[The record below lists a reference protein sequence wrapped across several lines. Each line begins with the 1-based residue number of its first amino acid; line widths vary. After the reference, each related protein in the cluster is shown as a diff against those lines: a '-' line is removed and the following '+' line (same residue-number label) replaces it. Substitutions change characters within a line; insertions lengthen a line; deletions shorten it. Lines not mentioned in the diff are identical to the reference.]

1 MVEQDQSDKELR
13 DLLCSC
19 GVPAARSNLC
29 TRIVTAAMEIEIRRP
44 QQRSGRTVGWLGAL
58 RDGLL
63 VPRPA
68 LTACMLLL
76 VGLVAGANT
85 DVSALLAESTLYD
98 PASYLVVD
106 GALGSEV
113 EMIAV
118 LEEGE
123 NS

>member
-19 GVPAARSNLC
+19 RVPAARSNLC

-44 QQRSGRTVGWLGAL
+44 QQRPGRTVGWLEAL

-68 LTACMLLL
+68 LTACTLLL

-85 DVSALLAESTLYD
+85 DVSALLAESTLHD

-106 GALGSEV
+106 GALGSEM

-123 NS
+123 SS